1 VFRDPGVA
9 IWGLRNLL
17 VSLGGDIIE
26 VVAPFKDGT
35 TAGRLLEK
43 RGDGGYMIIMQNDD
57 GPARR
62 AHIEARGLAKVIWKN
77 SHADHKYPYH
87 ATQYHPK
94 GIKGGMMPEL
104 DSMAPTPDFP
114 RPMAERFGPWGACGP
129 DFESYGAGMRKSAHL
144 RLQDVR
150 LRLAPGDGDTAGA
163 VAQWTEVFGVPT
175 SDGDLAFTNAT
186 MGFVK
191 GEQGKPEGLDLITV
205 QVHGKEKFDAILQ
218 RASEEGLCG
227 NGWIN
232 LCGVRWY
239 FEVADQPKGKL

>member
-1 VFRDPGVA
+1 MA

-17 VSLGGDIIE
+17 VPIGGDIIE
-26 VVAPFKDGT
+26 VVSPFKGGT

-43 RGDGGYMIIMQNDD
+43 RGDGGYMIIMQNRD

-62 AHIEARGLAKVIWKN
+62 AYIEQRGLAKVIWKH
-77 SHADHKYPYH
+77 SHTEHPHPYH

-104 DSMAPTPDFP
+104 DSMQPTPDFP
-114 RPMAERFGPWGACGP
+114 RPMIERFSPWGACGP
-129 DFESYGAGMRKSAHL
+129 DFESYGAGMQQAWHL
-144 RLQDVR
+144 RLRDVR
-150 LRLAPGDGDTAGA
+150 LQLAPGDSDVAGA
-163 VAQWTEVFGVPT
+163 VAQWTEIFGIPT
-175 SDGDLAFTNAT
+175 SGGELAFTNAT

-205 QVHGKEKFDAILQ
+205 QVSGKGHFDGILQ
-218 RASEEGLCG
+218 RAREEGVCG
-227 NGWIN
+227 DGWIN

-239 FEVADQPKGKL
+239 FVDASESKEKL